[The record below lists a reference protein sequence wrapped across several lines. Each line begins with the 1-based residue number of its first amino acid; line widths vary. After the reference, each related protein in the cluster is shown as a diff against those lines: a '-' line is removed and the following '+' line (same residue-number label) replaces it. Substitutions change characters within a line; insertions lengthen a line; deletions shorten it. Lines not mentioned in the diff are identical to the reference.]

1 MFVKA
6 IEKVSRFVR
15 PICFVER
22 LNNDE
27 LISGTATI
35 FFVNDE
41 GVAITCKHVVNMLI
55 NFDKLKNNRLENSN
69 YKDAII
75 SFHNC
80 YEVINS
86 IQYIM
91 HPIYDI
97 AIIKFNGI
105 GKLYDGHA
113 TFLKDDLEIKQGKSL
128 CRLGYAFPEF
138 NNYKIDSNEDKLVFT
153 SFGNQNVPTFP
164 IDGIV
169 TRLVK
174 DENQIFGIEL
184 STPGFNGQSGAPLF
198 DTNGTIYG
206 MQSLTK
212 HFHLGF
218 DIVNQEIR
226 SGLDKKIVS
235 NYPFINLGQCLH
247 LNIIKD
253 FLKANN
259 INYTEE

>member
-1 MFVKA
+1 MFVHA
-6 IEKVSRFVR
+6 IENVSRFVR

-27 LISGTATI
+27 LISGTSSI

-41 GVAITCKHVVNMLI
+41 GVAITCKHVINTLI
-55 NFDKLKNNRLENSN
+55 GFDKLKNNKLENTEI
-69 YKDAII
+69 KDAIV

-86 IQYIM
+86 LQYIL
-91 HPIYDI
+91 HPTYDL

-105 GKLYDGHA
+105 GKLYDGHCI
-113 TFLKDDLEIKQGKSL
+113 FLKDDLEIKQGKSL

-138 NNYKIDSNEDKLVFT
+138 NNYKINSDDKLTFT
-153 SFGNQNVPTFP
+153 NQGNTNVPLFP
-164 IDGIV
+164 IDGII

-174 DENQIFGIEL
+174 DEKQIFGIEM

-198 DTNGTIYG
+198 DTKGIIYG

-218 DIVNQEIR
+218 DITNKEVHIGTN
-226 SGLDKKIVS
+226 KKIVS

-247 LNIIKD
+247 INIIKD
-253 FLKANN
+253 FLKQNN
-259 INYTEE
+259 IPFYEE

>member
-6 IEKVSRFVR
+6 IDNISRYVR

-41 GVAITCKHVVNMLI
+41 GVAITCKHVINTLI
-55 NFDKLKNNRLENSN
+55 NFDKLKKNKLENTEL
-69 YKDAII
+69 KEAII

-80 YEVINS
+80 YEIINS
-86 IQYIM
+86 LQYIL
-91 HPIYDI
+91 HPTYDI

-105 GKLYDGHA
+105 GKLYDGHC
-113 TFLKDDLEIKQGKSL
+113 TFAKEDLSIKPGKSL

-138 NNYKIDSNEDKLVFT
+138 NNYRINSNDALEFT
-153 SFGNQNVPTFP
+153 NNGNTGVPLFP
-164 IDGIV
+164 IDGII

-174 DENQIFGIEL
+174 DENKIYGIEM

-198 DTNGTIYG
+198 DSNGIIYG

-212 HFHLGF
+212 HYHLGF
-218 DIVNQEIR
+218 DVINQEVNVK
-226 SGLDKKIVS
+226 GNKKIVS
-235 NYPFINLGQCLH
+235 NYPFINLGQCVH
-247 LNIIKD
+247 PNIIKD
-253 FLKANN
+253 FLKQNN
-259 INYTEE
+259 ITFFEE